1 MTAVRYFLAGL
12 IILQAMG
19 SSASAVTSVITRHDS
34 GMDFSKGK
42 TDKTVVTSTGTIRL
56 SPQTQDVDTGDWLSD
71 VWSIHTMMTDADG
84 ALYLGTGP
92 DAKVLRYADCV
103 MKQVYPVEE
112 TAGKDISAE
121 DANTLDTNILNEHVF
136 AMVQDVAGRL
146 LIAVSGAH
154 GRLVRVDKTAE
165 VVFEDERVQ
174 YIFAMAQDADNNL
187 YLGTGP
193 EGLIFRLN
201 AFCQNPEVI
210 YDARDNNILS
220 LVVRDG
226 MVYAG
231 SDQRGL
237 VYKVDPQEKRA
248 TVLYDADQD
257 EIASLLMDADG
268 NLYAAATS
276 AAAAILQLKAKS
288 SSMQNAPGHPEEGNG
303 FSTGQTSADINTAN
317 GDDDEEKEEQKPA
330 KPAPRPPSAKAAGH
344 IYKINPDGFVTDVF
358 AEMAVFYSL
367 VDFDGKLWLGTG
379 NQAQLYTV
387 APVTEEVAVFYE
399 DETSSQITSLLAIE
413 DTLYL
418 GLSNP
423 ARLVQMDKGFES
435 EGLYHS
441 ELIDAGQ
448 PARWGKLAIEAL
460 VPEGCEILMASR
472 SGNVAEPNDST
483 FSDWSNDVVVTDATD
498 LNCPL
503 GRFCQYRLTLKS
515 DDRLVTPEVRE
526 VTAASVVP
534 NLAPRINAVK
544 IQRSR
549 DKKKPT
555 VQEIAFSAS
564 DENNDALEFSLDFR
578 RLGRSGWICLE
589 DKLDQPRFE
598 WDSQT
603 VEDGRYEVRVTA
615 DDYKSNSTA
624 TALTGS
630 RISDPVVID
639 NSAPAITDSAVKI
652 DGDSVTLML
661 SVEDALTIVGKVQY
675 TVDSNDEWIATLPDD
690 SVYDTRNEQFTIA
703 IDELSAGDHVI
714 AVAVSDDLENTMYQ
728 TFEVTIQE

>member
-1 MTAVRYFLAGL
+1 MKATRYYNWLVLILILA
-12 IILQAMG
+12 MV
-19 SSASAVTSVITRHDS
+19 SSASAVTSVITRHNS
-34 GMDFSKGK
+34 GAEFSKGK

-56 SPQTQDVDTGDWLSD
+56 SPHTQEVDTGDWLSD
-71 VWSIHTMMTDADG
+71 VWSIHTMLTDADG

-92 DAKVLRYADCV
+92 DAKVLRYAGGV
-103 MKQVYPVEE
+103 ISQVYPVEE
-112 TAGKDISAE
+112 ASAE
-121 DANTLDTNILNEHVF
+121 DANALDTSILNEHVF
-136 AMVQDVAGRL
+136 AMAQDVAGRL
-146 LIAVSGAH
+146 LIAVSGSC
-154 GRLVRVDKTAE
+154 GRLVRLDKTAE

-193 EGLIFRLN
+193 EGLVYRLN

-220 LVVRDG
+220 LIVRDG

-231 SDQRGL
+231 CDQRGL
-237 VYKVDPQEKRA
+237 VYKIDPQEKRA
-248 TVLYDADQD
+248 TVLYDTDQD
-257 EIASLLMDADG
+257 EVASLLMDADG

-288 SSMQNAPGHPEEGNG
+288 NSMQNAPGRPENGNG
-303 FSTGQTSADINTAN
+303 SGNGQTAAAINTAN
-317 GDDDEEKEEQKPA
+317 GDDDEEEEEKKPA
-330 KPAPRPPSAKAAGH
+330 KQAPRPPSAKAAGH

-358 AEMAVFYSL
+358 AEIAVFYSL
-367 VDFDGKLWLGTG
+367 IDFDGKLWLGTG

-387 APVTEEVAVFYE
+387 APDTEEIAVFYE
-399 DETSSQITSLLAIE
+399 DTTSSQITSLLAIE
-413 DTLYL
+413 DTVYM

-435 EGLYHS
+435 EGFYHS
-441 ELIDAGQ
+441 DLIDAGQ
-448 PARWGKLAIEAL
+448 PARWGKLAIEA
-460 VPEGCEILMASR
+460 VIPDDGEVLMASR
-472 SGNVAEPNDST
+472 SGNVAEPNDPT
-483 FSDWSNDVVVTDATD
+483 FSDWSDDVVVTDATD

-515 DDRLVTPEVRE
+515 GDRLVTPEIRE
-526 VTAASVVP
+526 VAAASVVP

-549 DKKKPT
+549 DKNKPT

-564 DENNDALEFSLDFR
+564 DQNNDTLTFSLDFR
-578 RLGRSGWICLE
+578 RLGRSGWIQLE

-598 WDSQT
+598 WASQT

-615 DDYKSNSTA
+615 DDYKSNSAA
-624 TALTGS
+624 TALTGC
-630 RISDPVVID
+630 RVSDPVVVD
-639 NSAPAITDSAVKI
+639 NSAPVIADSSITI
-652 DGDSVTLML
+652 DGHSVTLLL
-661 SVEDALTIVGKVQY
+661 SVEDALTMVGKVQY

-690 SVYDTRNEQFTIA
+690 SVYDTRSEQFTIV
-703 IDELSAGDHVI
+703 IDELAAGDHVV
-714 AVAVSDDLENTMYQ
+714 AVAVSDDLENTLYQ